1 MKKPLNPALET
12 HMLFFHP
19 AYMEMRPFDEIG
31 PKHFPAMRGV
41 EINEQGHAV
50 FHYRAPNARSVE
62 VGDLGGA
69 LSGKRFPM
77 EKGEDGIWTVTIPQ
91 LTPGF
96 HYHAYYVDGN
106 RASNPQA
113 PYGYGGHEVTNFIE
127 VPDPDGDFYLCQDV
141 PHGTVHM
148 EIYRSSKT
156 GNMHNVW
163 IYTPASYAE
172 DHKRRYPVLYLHHG
186 GGENETGWIW
196 QGKINYILDNL
207 IAEGKC
213 REMIVVMPCMYDIDY
228 ENPGDF
234 LAGDYDHLLTADC
247 MPLIERK
254 YRILSDGM
262 LALGNSMVSI
272 IIGHISTEFVAANAI
287 IATVVRL
294 STVFT
299 QGLGQASSTIT
310 GNTLGRGEIEKTY
323 RQGVT
328 MVTLSV
334 FIGIAAGGIIL
345 LLAPWIISMYNI
357 TDLTRAVAEKLMY
370 AVSLMVVFQ
379 SMQSVLTKGIL
390 RGGGD
395 TRFCMLVDA
404 GFLWIASVPLGAL
417 CGLVWHADPFIIY
430 IALKIDWAIKSL
442 VCLGRVH
449 SRKWMKRV

>member
-254 YRILSDGM
+254 YRILSDGASRAIAG
-262 LALGNSMVSI
+262 LSMGSF
-272 IIGHISTEFVAANAI
+272 HS
-287 IATVVRL
+287 
-294 STVFT
+294 
-299 QGLGQASSTIT
+299 
-310 GNTLGRGEIEKTY
+310 
-323 RQGVT
+323 
-328 MVTLSV
+328 LSV
-334 FIGIAAGGIIL
+334 ACNHPGMFG
-345 LLAPWIISMYNI
+345 
-357 TDLTRAVAEKLMY
+357 
-370 AVSLMVVFQ
+370 
-379 SMQSVLTKGIL
+379 
-390 RGGGD
+390 
-395 TRFCMLVDA
+395 
-404 GFLWIASVPLGAL
+404 
-417 CGLVWHADPFIIY
+417 Y
-430 IALKIDWAIKSL
+430 IALFSGSLDQRWYGWCDCRGVLEKEPAMRANTKLVFLSVGTDETRLYNRIQENRKFLDRCGIKNAYYERPGYHDWTVWRYSVREFL
-442 VCLGRVH
+442 QQLF
-449 SRKWMKRV
+449 